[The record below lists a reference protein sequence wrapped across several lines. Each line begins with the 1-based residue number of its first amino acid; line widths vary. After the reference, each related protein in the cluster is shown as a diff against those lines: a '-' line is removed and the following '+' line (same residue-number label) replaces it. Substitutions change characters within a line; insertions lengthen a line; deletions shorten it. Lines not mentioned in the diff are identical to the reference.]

1 MFRPLAL
8 ALLACL
14 LHSCP
19 LLAQA
24 RPASQANPALE
35 EFKTLAGEWEGK
47 DSHGGNVHV
56 SYEVMSSGVVMER
69 LQPEG
74 GPGMMTMYSLDED
87 HIVAFHFCSE
97 GNQPVLKT
105 DTLSAATG
113 KYNFTI
119 ERQLSATWSVQS
131 SYVGNLA
138 HKMLN
143 YAEANP
149 AIYGPGATTPGP
161 FSFARDGLRCIGAA
175 WTSLLRWTR

>member
-24 RPASQANPALE
+24 RPASQVNPALE

-47 DSHGGNVHV
+47 DSHGGNIHV

-119 ERQLSATWSVQS
+119 ERAYGLKTTGDLHMVALLVTISDRDHLTQVWTNLHDGKRS
-131 SYVGNLA
+131 SNTITLA
-138 HKMLN
+138 RRK
-143 YAEANP
+143 
-149 AIYGPGATTPGP
+149 
-161 FSFARDGLRCIGAA
+161 
-175 WTSLLRWTR
+175 

>member
-119 ERQLSATWSVQS
+119 ERAYGLKTTGDLHMVGLLVTISDRDHLTQVWTNLHDGKRS
-131 SYVGNLA
+131 SNTITLA
-138 HKMLN
+138 RRK
-143 YAEANP
+143 
-149 AIYGPGATTPGP
+149 
-161 FSFARDGLRCIGAA
+161 
-175 WTSLLRWTR
+175 

>member
-14 LHSCP
+14 LDSCP

-24 RPASQANPALE
+24 RPASQVNPALE
-35 EFKTLAGEWEGK
+35 EFKSLAGEWEGK
-47 DSHGGNVHV
+47 DSHGVNVHA

-69 LQPEG
+69 LQPES
-74 GPGMMTMYSLDED
+74 GPGMTTMYSLDGD
-87 HIVAFHFCSE
+87 HIVAFHFCSQ

-119 ERQLSATWSVQS
+119 ERAYGLKTTGELHMVGLLVTISDRDHLTQVWTNLHDGKRS
-131 SYVGNLA
+131 SNTITLA
-138 HKMLN
+138 RRK
-143 YAEANP
+143 
-149 AIYGPGATTPGP
+149 
-161 FSFARDGLRCIGAA
+161 
-175 WTSLLRWTR
+175 

>member
-47 DSHGGNVHV
+47 DSHGGNIHV

-119 ERQLSATWSVQS
+119 ERAYGLKTTGDLHMVGLLVTISDRDHLTQVWTNLHDGKRS
-131 SYVGNLA
+131 SNTITLA
-138 HKMLN
+138 RRK
-143 YAEANP
+143 
-149 AIYGPGATTPGP
+149 
-161 FSFARDGLRCIGAA
+161 
-175 WTSLLRWTR
+175 

>member
-47 DSHGGNVHV
+47 DSHGGNIHV

-74 GPGMMTMYSLDED
+74 GPGMMTMYSLDGD
-87 HIVAFHFCSE
+87 HIVAFHFCSQ

-105 DTLSAATG
+105 DTLSAVTG
-113 KYNFTI
+113 KYYFTL
-119 ERQLSATWSVQS
+119 ERTYGLKTSGELHMVELLVAISDKDHLTQVWTNLHDGKRS
-131 SYVGNLA
+131 SNTINLVR
-138 HKMLN
+138 KK
-143 YAEANP
+143 
-149 AIYGPGATTPGP
+149 
-161 FSFARDGLRCIGAA
+161 
-175 WTSLLRWTR
+175 